1 MFVGFS
7 QMDLQHLDALIDDL
21 ANTAYCLVQ
30 LPYLLQKPLNLPKN
44 LLSPSTTLTPLA
56 LSIVILRAFVLWTQ
70 NLCVEVIALL
80 L

>member
-44 LLSPSTTLTPLA
+44 FLSPFTTLIPFA
-56 LSIVILRAFVLWTQ
+56 LSMVILRVFVLWPQ